1 MTVHLQRQVDKLKRM
16 VLDLGDLVLRALD
29 RAVDAVRRGDAQLAV
44 AVIRDDD
51 RIDRQETEVEEE
63 CLHTLALHQPVAF
76 DLRYVVATLKANND
90 LERIGDLAGS
100 IAERAQRLAALPPAG
115 EPPFDLER
123 MAKVA
128 RGMLADALDA
138 LVNVNPHTARAV
150 CDAEVQV
157 DDMHAQAFVN
167 VQKRIRE
174 NPAQTDAMLQMLS
187 VCRSLERIA
196 DHARN
201 IAQDVLYTAQGQV
214 ARHRPADP
222 RA

>member
-90 LERIGDLAGS
+90 LERIGDRAVSISERARAHIARVCELVEGLPLGIELAAAGTGAQPALGLEALRRNRDLLAILDIGPGCPEKIIEALAGRGKTIFDNS
-100 IAERAQRLAALPPAG
+100 EVMTEGLANG
-115 EPPFDLER
+115 DF
-123 MAKVA
+123 
-128 RGMLADALDA
+128 
-138 LVNVNPHTARAV
+138 
-150 CDAEVQV
+150 
-157 DDMHAQAFVN
+157 
-167 VQKRIRE
+167 
-174 NPAQTDAMLQMLS
+174 LS
-187 VCRSLERIA
+187 PSGHEFL
-196 DHARN
+196 
-201 IAQDVLYTAQGQV
+201 
-214 ARHRPADP
+214 
-222 RA
+222 